1 MKRAD
6 KWRPHKCEWIAVNN
20 DEEGAFDDQE
30 PSIGTCD
37 PVGLQQEINQTEQL
51 VAAEQDSGDD
61 ANSAAALPAIERPSW
76 DHRLLAVDSEDEAED
91 EVDDDEV
98 VQPQP
103 AKRARTDGRR
113 READAAAISNV
124 GLQQL
129 IARLAEDD
137 KAAAARRAKD
147 QEAEQALAAERQH
160 SRQLFGQIHGML
172 HERELRELEHQARM
186 EEELRRQ
193 QGLESAH
200 AASIRGLEERHAEK
214 MEHLKQRGQA
224 AQERQV

>member
-6 KWRPHKCEWIAVNN
+6 KWQPHKCEGGAINN

-51 VAAEQDSGDD
+51 VAEEQDSGDD

-113 READAAAISNV
+113 REAGVAACAAISNAD
-124 GLQQL
+124 LRQL
-129 IARLAEDD
+129 LARLAEDD
-137 KAAAARRAKD
+137 EAAAARRAKEH
-147 QEAEQALAAERQH
+147 EA
-160 SRQLFGQIHGML
+160 
-172 HERELRELEHQARM
+172 
-186 EEELRRQ
+186 
-193 QGLESAH
+193 
-200 AASIRGLEERHAEK
+200 
-214 MEHLKQRGQA
+214 
-224 AQERQV
+224 